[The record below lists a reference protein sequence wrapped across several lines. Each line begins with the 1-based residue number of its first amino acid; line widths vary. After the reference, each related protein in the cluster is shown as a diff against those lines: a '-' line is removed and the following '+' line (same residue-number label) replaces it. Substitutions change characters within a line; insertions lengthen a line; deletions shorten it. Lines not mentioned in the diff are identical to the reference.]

1 MGGKISIAEVEE
13 IVENGE
19 LDPDLIHTPGVF
31 VDRVFVGE
39 KFEGRFEKLIYDTSD
54 VPPKPADKLTHK
66 ERVRNKIVARAA
78 KEVKSGMNL
87 NLGIGM
93 PTLLPQ
99 FLPKG
104 VEIMLESELGVL
116 GVGPYPKKG

>member
-1 MGGKISIAEVEE
+1 MYYYRTARNFNEDAVLGGKIAIAEVEE

-39 KFEGRFEKLIYDTSD
+39 KFERRIEKLVYDTSD
-54 VPPKPADKLTHK
+54 IPPKPADKITHK
-66 ERVRNKIVARAA
+66 ERVRNKIVSRAA

-93 PTLLPQ
+93 PTLLP
-99 FLPKG
+99 
-104 VEIMLESELGVL
+104 
-116 GVGPYPKKG
+116 